1 VSKILFILIAFSATI
16 LLFACSDHLKT
27 EANDDPQGYSNAQ
40 VIGAWKITAV
50 SSDVPNDWNGDG
62 IAETD
67 IYATW
72 SACQKDNLYSFI
84 VDYTGTF
91 KLNCTITEAGSWQVV
106 NTQHLQFHSPATGTE
121 LEKFIAMS
129 NLEFKTTRDYTL
141 SNGQPATVTKTW
153 ARQ

>member
-1 VSKILFILIAFSATI
+1 MSKNLFIFFAFSATI
-16 LLFACSDHLKT
+16 LLFACNDHLKI

-40 VIGAWKITAV
+40 VIGIWKITAI

-62 IAETD
+62 MAETN

-72 SACQKDNLYSFI
+72 SECQKDNLYSFI

-91 KLNCTITEAGSWQVV
+91 KLNCTTTEAGTWQVI
-106 NTQHLQFHSPATGTE
+106 NTQHLQFISPAGTE

-129 NLEFKTTRDYTL
+129 NLEFKTTRGYTL